1 MLEQLMGLIQD
12 NSQDAIVKNPA
23 IPNQYNNDA
32 MQTVLQ
38 SVMGGLQNEA
48 QGGNVGGLMS
58 LLSGRGGQGGSDEQ
72 PDCSWNCPKRHW
84 KFDGKIWPFQQC
96 SG

>member
-48 QGGNVGGLMS
+48 QGGNVYGAPKS
-58 LLSGRGGQGGSDEQ
+58 LDNFQGNLRENSTV
-72 PDCSWNCPKRHW
+72 H
-84 KFDGKIWPFQQC
+84 
-96 SG
+96 